1 MYQRKVDV
9 DMLNAVNFVALA
21 LCQSKECRFR
31 FYQRRSAS
39 TSSTNANKEKEN
51 KKKMCLLLFLK
62 QLRESLAE
70 EKCNVAKVT
79 VA

>member
-39 TSSTNANKEKEN
+39 TSSTNANKETEN
-51 KKKMCLLLFLK
+51 KNKICAYCCF
-62 QLRESLAE
+62 SS
-70 EKCNVAKVT
+70 N
-79 VA
+79 